1 MVAPRLCVPVL
12 RRLIFFVFEIIGVI
26 AFSLSGALTAMKK
39 EMDIF
44 GACVLGMTTAIGG
57 GIIRD
62 LILGVNP
69 PAAFVNPLHAVI
81 GLGIPALTYL
91 PKIQKLFARDK
102 HRVQA
107 LSLMIADSVGLGV
120 FTVVGVN
127 ACFESLPHPNFFTAV
142 FLGVITGVGGGVLRD
157 VLSMNLPKIFVKHF
171 YACASIAGAVVAFLM
186 RIWFGTLIASIA
198 GAVVVIALRFLASFL
213 RWNLPKPKYP
223 IEEEQ

>member
-1 MVAPRLCVPVL
+1 MDS
-12 RRLIFFVFEIIGVI
+12 IFFVFEIIGVI

-62 LILGVNP
+62 LILGITP
-69 PAAFVNPLHAVI
+69 PTAFVNSLPATL
-81 GLGIPALTYL
+81 GLVVAALTYL
-91 PKIQKLFARDK
+91 PFIQKFFARNK
-102 HRVQA
+102 HKVQA

-120 FTVVGVN
+120 FTVMGVN
-127 ACFESLPHPNFFTAV
+127 ACFESIENPNFFTAV

-157 VLSMNLPKIFVKHF
+157 VFSMNLPKIFVKHF
-171 YACASIAGAVVAFLM
+171 YACASIAGAIVAFVVEKYFDIPL
-186 RIWFGTLIASIA
+186 LASILGA
-198 GAVVVIALRFLASFL
+198 AVVITLRFLASFL

>member
-1 MVAPRLCVPVL
+1 MDTV
-12 RRLIFFVFEIIGVI
+12 FFIFEIIGVI
-26 AFSLSGALTAMKK
+26 AFSLSGALVAMKK

-69 PAAFVNPLHAVI
+69 PLAFVNPMHAII
-81 GLGIPALTYL
+81 GLAIPAITYL
-91 PKIQKLFARDK
+91 PKIQKIFARNEHK
-102 HRVQA
+102 VQA
-107 LSLMIADSVGLGV
+107 ISIMIADSVGLGV

-127 ACFESLPHPNFFTAV
+127 ACFANIENPNFFTAV

-157 VLSMNLPKIFVKHF
+157 VFSMNLPKIFVKHF
-171 YACASIAGAVVAFLM
+171 YACASIVGAIVAFL
-186 RIWFGTLIASIA
+186 IEKYFDIPLLASIL
-198 GAVVVIALRFLASFL
+198 GATVVITLRFLASFL

-223 IEEEQ
+223 IEKET

>member
-1 MVAPRLCVPVL
+1 MDLV
-12 RRLIFFVFEIIGVI
+12 FFIFEIIGVV

-57 GIIRD
+57 GILRD
-62 LILGVNP
+62 LILGVTP
-69 PAAFVNPLHAVI
+69 PAAFVHPLQAVI
-81 GLGIPALTYL
+81 GLAIPALTYL
-91 PKIQKLFARDK
+91 PIIQKFFARDE

-107 LSLMIADSVGLGV
+107 LSLMIADAVGLGV

-127 ACFESLPHPNFFTAV
+127 ACFQSLPNPNFFTAI

-171 YACASIAGAVVAFLM
+171 YACASIAGAIVAFFV
-186 RIWFGTLIASIA
+186 RIWFGSLIASIA
-198 GAVVVIALRFLASFL
+198 GAAVVIALRFLASFL

-223 IEEEQ
+223 IEQEK

>member
-1 MVAPRLCVPVL
+1 MDS
-12 RRLIFFVFEIIGVI
+12 IFFIFEIIGVI

-62 LILGVNP
+62 LILGVTP
-69 PAAFVNPLHAVI
+69 PAAFVDPLQAVL
-81 GLGIPALTYL
+81 GLAIPAITYL
-91 PKIQKLFARDK
+91 PFVQKFFARNK
-102 HRVQA
+102 HKVQA

-127 ACFESLPHPNFFTAV
+127 ACFNTLPNPNAFTAI

-157 VLSMNLPKIFVKHF
+157 VFSMNLPKIFVKHF
-171 YACASIAGAVVAFLM
+171 YACASIAGAIVAFVL
-186 RIWFGTLIASIA
+186 RLWFDAVTASIA
-198 GAVVVIALRFLASFL
+198 GAVIVITLRFLASFL

-223 IEEEQ
+223 IEEE

>member
-1 MVAPRLCVPVL
+1 MDS
-12 RRLIFFVFEIIGVI
+12 IFFVFEIIGVI

-62 LILGVNP
+62 LILGVTP
-69 PAAFVNPLHAVI
+69 PVSFVNPLHATI
-81 GLGIPALTYL
+81 GLGVAALTYL
-91 PKIQKLFARDK
+91 PKIQKFFARNQHK
-102 HRVQA
+102 VQA

-127 ACFESLPHPNFFTAV
+127 ACFENIPNPNAFTAI

-157 VLSMNLPKIFVKHF
+157 VFSMNLPKIFVKHF
-171 YACASIAGAVVAFLM
+171 YACASIAGAIVAYFAH
-186 RIWFGTLIASIA
+186 IYFGALIASIA
-198 GAVVVIALRFLASFL
+198 GAVVVITLRFLASFL

-223 IEEEQ
+223 VEKEE

>member
-1 MVAPRLCVPVL
+1 MDSV
-12 RRLIFFVFEIIGVI
+12 FFVFEIIGVI

-69 PAAFVNPLHAVI
+69 PLAFVNPLHAVL

-91 PKIQKLFARDK
+91 PKIQKLFARNEHK
-102 HRVQA
+102 VQA

-127 ACFESLPHPNFFTAV
+127 ACFENLPNPNFFTV
-142 FLGVITGVGGGVLRD
+142 IFLGVITGVGGGVLRD
-157 VLSMNLPKIFVKHF
+157 VFSMNLPKIFVKHF
-171 YACASIAGAVVAFLM
+171 YAGASIGGAIVAF
-186 RIWFGTLIASIA
+186 
-198 GAVVVIALRFLASFL
+198 VIER
-213 RWNLPKPKYP
+213 
-223 IEEEQ
+223 

>member
-1 MVAPRLCVPVL
+1 MDS
-12 RRLIFFVFEIIGVI
+12 IFFIFEIIGVV

-62 LILGVNP
+62 LILGVTP
-69 PAAFVNPLHAVI
+69 PVSFVNPLHATI
-81 GLGIPALTYL
+81 GLGVAALTYL
-91 PKIQKLFARDK
+91 PKIQKFFARNK

-107 LSLMIADSVGLGV
+107 LSLMVADSVGLGV

-127 ACFESLPHPNFFTAV
+127 ACFENIPNPNAFTAI

-157 VLSMNLPKIFVKHF
+157 VFSMNLPKIFVKHF
-171 YACASIAGAVVAFLM
+171 YACASIAGAIVAYFAH
-186 RIWFGTLIASIA
+186 IYFGVLIASIS
-198 GAVVVIALRFLASFL
+198 GAIVVITLRFLASFL

-223 IEEEQ
+223 VEKEE

>member
-1 MVAPRLCVPVL
+1 MDS
-12 RRLIFFVFEIIGVI
+12 IFFIFEIIGVI

-62 LILGVNP
+62 LILGVTP
-69 PAAFVNPLHAVI
+69 PTAFVNPLQAVL
-81 GLGIPALTYL
+81 GLAIPAVAYL
-91 PKIQKLFARDK
+91 PFIQKFFARNK
-102 HRVQA
+102 HKVQA
-107 LSLMIADSVGLGV
+107 LSLMVADSVGLGV

-127 ACFESLPHPNFFTAV
+127 ACFNSLPNPNFFTAV

-157 VLSMNLPKIFVKHF
+157 VMSMNLPKIFVKHF
-171 YACASIAGAVVAFLM
+171 YACASIAGAIVAFFM
-186 RIWFGTLIASIA
+186 RILLKDVLLASIV
-198 GAVVVIALRFLASFL
+198 GAAVVIALRFLASFL

-223 IEEEQ
+223 IEEEK

>member
-1 MVAPRLCVPVL
+1 MDS
-12 RRLIFFVFEIIGVI
+12 IFFIFEIIGVI
-26 AFSLSGALTAMKK
+26 AFSISGALTAMKK

-62 LILGVNP
+62 LILGATP
-69 PAAFVNPLHAVI
+69 PASFVNPLPAVL
-81 GLGIPALTYL
+81 GLAIPAITYL
-91 PKIQKLFARDK
+91 PFIQKFFARTK
-102 HRVQA
+102 HKVQA

-127 ACFESLPHPNFFTAV
+127 ACFNSIENPNFFTAV

-157 VLSMNLPKIFVKHF
+157 VLAMNMPKIFVKHF
-171 YACASIAGAVVAFLM
+171 YACASLVGAVVAFLV
-186 RIWFGTLIASIA
+186 RVLLKDVLLASIA
-198 GAVVVIALRFLASFL
+198 GAIVVITLRFLASFL

-223 IEEEQ
+223 MEEDA

>member
-1 MVAPRLCVPVL
+1 MYS
-12 RRLIFFVFEIIGVI
+12 IFFVFEIIGVI

-69 PAAFVNPLHAVI
+69 PAAFVDPLQAVL
-81 GLGIPALTYL
+81 GLAIPALTYL
-91 PKIQKLFARDK
+91 PIIQKFFARNK
-102 HRVQA
+102 HKVHT

-127 ACFESLPHPNFFTAV
+127 ACFENFPT
-142 FLGVITGVGGGVLRD
+142 R
-157 VLSMNLPKIFVKHF
+157 SPP
-171 YACASIAGAVVAFLM
+171 
-186 RIWFGTLIASIA
+186 
-198 GAVVVIALRFLASFL
+198 SF
-213 RWNLPKPKYP
+213 WV
-223 IEEEQ
+223 

>member
-1 MVAPRLCVPVL
+1 MDS
-12 RRLIFFVFEIIGVI
+12 IFFVFEILGVI

-62 LILGVNP
+62 LILGITP
-69 PAAFVNPLHAVI
+69 PTAFVNPLPATL
-81 GLGIPALTYL
+81 GLVVAALTYL
-91 PKIQKLFARDK
+91 PFIQKFFARNK
-102 HRVQA
+102 HKVQA

-120 FTVVGVN
+120 FTVMGVN
-127 ACFESLPHPNFFTAV
+127 ACFESIENPNFFTAV

-157 VLSMNLPKIFVKHF
+157 VFSMNLPKIFVKHF
-171 YACASIAGAVVAFLM
+171 YACASIAGAIVAFVVEKYFDIPL
-186 RIWFGTLIASIA
+186 LASILGA
-198 GAVVVIALRFLASFL
+198 AVVITLRFLASFL

-223 IEEEQ
+223 IEEDK

>member
-1 MVAPRLCVPVL
+1 MDS
-12 RRLIFFVFEIIGVI
+12 IFFVFEIIGVI

-62 LILGVNP
+62 LILGVTP
-69 PAAFVNPLHAVI
+69 PAAFVNPLHAVL
-81 GLGIPALTYL
+81 GLAIPALTYL
-91 PKIQKLFARDK
+91 PKIQKFFARNK
-102 HRVQA
+102 HKVHT

-127 ACFESLPHPNFFTAV
+127 ACFESMTAPNIFTVV

-157 VLSMNLPKIFVKHF
+157 VFSMNLPKIFVKHF
-171 YACASIAGAVVAFLM
+171 YACASIAGAIVAYFAH
-186 RIWFGTLIASIA
+186 IWLGALAASIA
-198 GAVVVIALRFLASFL
+198 GASVVITLRFLASFL

-223 IEEEQ
+223 IEKEE

>member
-1 MVAPRLCVPVL
+1 MDS
-12 RRLIFFVFEIIGVI
+12 IFFVFEILGVI

-62 LILGVNP
+62 LILGITP
-69 PAAFVNPLHAVI
+69 PTAFVNPLPATL
-81 GLGIPALTYL
+81 GLVVAALTYL
-91 PKIQKLFARDK
+91 PFIQKFFARNK

-120 FTVVGVN
+120 FTVMGVN
-127 ACFESLPHPNFFTAV
+127 ACFESIENPNFFTAV

-157 VLSMNLPKIFVKHF
+157 VFSMNLPKIFVKHF
-171 YACASIAGAVVAFLM
+171 YACASIAGAIVAFVVEKYFDIPL
-186 RIWFGTLIASIA
+186 LASILGA
-198 GAVVVIALRFLASFL
+198 AVVITLRFLASFL

-223 IEEEQ
+223 IEEDK

>member
-1 MVAPRLCVPVL
+1 MDS
-12 RRLIFFVFEIIGVI
+12 IFFIFEIIGVI

-62 LILGVNP
+62 LILGVSP
-69 PAAFVNPLHAVI
+69 PVAFVNPLQAVL
-81 GLGIPALTYL
+81 GLAIPAVTYL
-91 PKIQKLFARDK
+91 PFIQKFFARNEHK
-102 HRVQA
+102 VQA

-127 ACFESLPHPNFFTAV
+127 ACFNTIPSPNAFTAI
-142 FLGVITGVGGGVLRD
+142 FLGVITGVGGGVMRD
-157 VLSMNLPKIFVKHF
+157 VMSMNLPKIFVKHF
-171 YACASIAGAVVAFLM
+171 YACASIAGAVVAFLL
-186 RIWFGTLIASIA
+186 RLWFDALFASIV
-198 GAVVVIALRFLASFL
+198 GAIVVITLRFLASFL

-223 IEEEQ
+223 IEEKK

>member
-1 MVAPRLCVPVL
+1 M
-12 RRLIFFVFEIIGVI
+12 IFEIIGVV

-57 GIIRD
+57 GILRD
-62 LILGVNP
+62 LILGVTP
-69 PAAFVNPLHAVI
+69 PAAFVHPLQAVL
-81 GLGIPALTYL
+81 GLAIPALTYL
-91 PKIQKLFARDK
+91 PIIQKFFARDE

-107 LSLMIADSVGLGV
+107 LSLMIADAVGLGV

-127 ACFESLPHPNFFTAV
+127 ACFQSLPNPNFFTAI

-171 YACASIAGAVVAFLM
+171 YACASIAGAIVAFFV
-186 RIWFGTLIASIA
+186 RIWFGSLIASIA
-198 GAVVVIALRFLASFL
+198 GAAVVIALRFLASFL

-223 IEEEQ
+223 IEQEK

>member
-1 MVAPRLCVPVL
+1 MDS
-12 RRLIFFVFEIIGVI
+12 IFFVFEIIGVI

-62 LILGVNP
+62 LILGVTP
-69 PAAFVNPLHAVI
+69 PSAFRNPLQAVL
-81 GLGIPALTYL
+81 GLAIPAITYL
-91 PKIQKLFARDK
+91 PVIQKFFARNK
-102 HRVQA
+102 HKVQA

-127 ACFESLPHPNFFTAV
+127 ACFENLPDPNIFTAI
-142 FLGVITGVGGGVLRD
+142 FLGVITGVGGGVMRD

-171 YACASIAGAVVAFLM
+171 YACASIAGAVVAFLI
-186 RIWFGTLIASIA
+186 RVFLKDVLLAAII
-198 GAVVVIALRFLASFL
+198 GALVVIALRFLAYFL

-223 IEEEQ
+223 IEQEK

>member
-1 MVAPRLCVPVL
+1 MDSV
-12 RRLIFFVFEIIGVI
+12 FFVFEIIGVI

-57 GIIRD
+57 GVIRD

-69 PAAFVNPLHAVI
+69 PAAFVNPLQAVL
-81 GLGIPALTYL
+81 GLAIPAITYL
-91 PKIQKLFARDK
+91 PFIQKLFAHDE

-107 LSLMIADSVGLGV
+107 LSLMIADSVGLGI

-127 ACFESLPHPNFFTAV
+127 ACFESLPNPNFFTAI

-157 VLSMNLPKIFVKHF
+157 VFSMNLPKIFVKHF
-171 YACASIAGAVVAFLM
+171 YACASIAGAIVAFLM
-186 RIWFGTLIASIA
+186 IKFLHAPVIASLV
-198 GAVVVIALRFLASFL
+198 GALVVITLRFLAFFL
-213 RWNLPKPKYP
+213 RWNLPKPKYS
-223 IEEEQ
+223 ITEEKQSQ

>member
-1 MVAPRLCVPVL
+1 MDS
-12 RRLIFFVFEIIGVI
+12 IFFVFEIIGVI

-62 LILGVNP
+62 LILGITP
-69 PAAFVNPLHAVI
+69 PTAFVNPLPATL
-81 GLGIPALTYL
+81 GLVVAALTYL
-91 PKIQKLFARDK
+91 PFIQKFFARNK
-102 HRVQA
+102 HKVQA

-120 FTVVGVN
+120 FTVMGVN
-127 ACFESLPHPNFFTAV
+127 ACFESIENPNFFTAV

-157 VLSMNLPKIFVKHF
+157 VFSMNLPKIFVKHF
-171 YACASIAGAVVAFLM
+171 YACASIAGAIVAFIVEKYFDISL
-186 RIWFGTLIASIA
+186 LASILGA
-198 GAVVVIALRFLASFL
+198 AVVITLRFLASFL

-223 IEEEQ
+223 IEEDK

>member
-1 MVAPRLCVPVL
+1 MDSV
-12 RRLIFFVFEIIGVI
+12 FFAFEIIGVI

-62 LILGVNP
+62 LILGVTP

-81 GLGIPALTYL
+81 GLGIPAITYL
-91 PKIQKLFARDK
+91 PKIQKFFARNK
-102 HRVQA
+102 HRMQA
-107 LSLMIADSVGLGV
+107 LSLMVADSVGLGV

-127 ACFESLPHPNFFTAV
+127 ACFNSLPNPNFFTAV

-171 YACASIAGAVVAFLM
+171 YACASIVGAISAFLI
-186 RIWFGTLIASIA
+186 RIWFDALIASIA
-198 GAVVVIALRFLASFL
+198 GAVVVITLRFLASFL

-223 IEEEQ
+223 IDKEE

>member
-1 MVAPRLCVPVL
+1 MDS
-12 RRLIFFVFEIIGVI
+12 IFFIFEIIGVI

-62 LILGVNP
+62 LILGVSP
-69 PAAFVNPLHAVI
+69 PAAFVNPLQAVL
-81 GLGIPALTYL
+81 GLAIPAVTYL
-91 PKIQKLFARDK
+91 PFIQKFFARNEHK
-102 HRVQA
+102 VQA

-127 ACFESLPHPNFFTAV
+127 ACFNTIPSPNAFTAI
-142 FLGVITGVGGGVLRD
+142 FLGVITGVGGGVMRD
-157 VLSMNLPKIFVKHF
+157 VMSMNLPKIFVKHF

-186 RIWFGTLIASIA
+186 RLWFDALFASIV
-198 GAVVVIALRFLASFL
+198 GAIVVIALRFLASFL

-223 IEEEQ
+223 IEEKK

>member
-1 MVAPRLCVPVL
+1 MDSV
-12 RRLIFFVFEIIGVI
+12 FFIFEIIGVI

-57 GIIRD
+57 GIVRD
-62 LILGVNP
+62 LILGITP
-69 PAAFVNPLHAVI
+69 PAAFVNPLHAI
-81 GLGIPALTYL
+81 LGLCIPALTYL

-107 LSLMIADSVGLGV
+107 LSLMVADSVGLGV

-127 ACFESLPHPNFFTAV
+127 TCFESLPDANFFTAV

-157 VLSMNLPKIFVKHF
+157 VFSMNLPKIFVKHF
-171 YACASIAGAVVAFLM
+171 YACASIAGAIVAFL
-186 RIWFGTLIASIA
+186 IVKYLNAPLIASISGA
-198 GAVVVIALRFLASFL
+198 AVVIKLRFLASFL

-223 IEEEQ
+223 LEEKE

>member
-1 MVAPRLCVPVL
+1 MDS
-12 RRLIFFVFEIIGVI
+12 IFFIFEIIGVI
-26 AFSLSGALTAMKK
+26 AFSISGALTAMKK

-62 LILGVNP
+62 LILGVTP
-69 PAAFVNPLHAVI
+69 PAAFGNPLQAVL
-81 GLGIPALTYL
+81 GLTIPAILYL
-91 PKIQKLFARDK
+91 PSIQKFFARNQ

-120 FTVVGVN
+120 FTIVGVN
-127 ACFESLPHPNFFTAV
+127 TCFEALPNPNAFTAI

-171 YACASIAGAVVAFLM
+171 YACASIAGAIVAYFAHLY
-186 RIWFGTLIASIA
+186 WNALIASIIGA
-198 GAVVVIALRFLASFL
+198 AVVITLRFLASFL

-223 IEEEQ
+223 VEEESSSK

>member
-1 MVAPRLCVPVL
+1 MDTV
-12 RRLIFFVFEIIGVI
+12 FFVFEIIGVI

-62 LILGVNP
+62 LILGVTP
-69 PAAFVNPLHAVI
+69 PAAFVNPLQAVL
-81 GLGIPALTYL
+81 GLAIPAITYL
-91 PKIQKLFARDK
+91 PVIQKFFARNK
-102 HRVQA
+102 HKVQA

-127 ACFESLPHPNFFTAV
+127 ACFEQLDNPNAFTAI

-157 VLSMNLPKIFVKHF
+157 VFSMNLPKIFVKHF
-171 YACASIAGAVVAFLM
+171 YACASIAGAIVAYLAH
-186 RIWFGTLIASIA
+186 IYLGALIATVA
-198 GAVVVIALRFLASFL
+198 GAAVVITLRFLASFL

-223 IEEEQ
+223 VEEEK

>member
-1 MVAPRLCVPVL
+1 MDT
-12 RRLIFFVFEIIGVI
+12 IFFIFEIIGVI

-69 PAAFVNPLHAVI
+69 PTAFVNPLHAVL
-81 GLGIPALTYL
+81 GLAIPAVTYL
-91 PKIQKLFARDK
+91 PKIQKLFAHNQHK
-102 HRVQA
+102 VQA
-107 LSLMIADSVGLGV
+107 LSLMIADSVGLGI

-127 ACFESLPHPNFFTAV
+127 ACFESLPNPNFFTAI

-157 VLSMNLPKIFVKHF
+157 VFSMNLPKIFVKHF
-171 YACASIAGAVVAFLM
+171 YACASIGGAIVAFVIEKYFEAALV
-186 RIWFGTLIASIA
+186 ASIA
-198 GAVVVIALRFLASFL
+198 GAAVVITLRFLASFL

-223 IEEEQ
+223 IVEEEKQ

>member
-1 MVAPRLCVPVL
+1 MDS
-12 RRLIFFVFEIIGVI
+12 IFFIFEIIGVI

-62 LILGVNP
+62 LILGVSP
-69 PAAFVNPLHAVI
+69 PAAFVNPLQAVL
-81 GLGIPALTYL
+81 GLAIPAVTYL
-91 PKIQKLFARDK
+91 PFIQKFFARNEHK
-102 HRVQA
+102 VQA

-127 ACFESLPHPNFFTAV
+127 ACFNTIPSPNAFTAI
-142 FLGVITGVGGGVLRD
+142 FLGVITGVGGGVMRD
-157 VLSMNLPKIFVKHF
+157 VMSMNLPKIFVKHF
-171 YACASIAGAVVAFLM
+171 YACASIAGAVVAFLL
-186 RIWFGTLIASIA
+186 RLWFDALFASIA
-198 GAVVVIALRFLASFL
+198 GAIVVIALRFLASFL

-223 IEEEQ
+223 IEEKK

>member
-1 MVAPRLCVPVL
+1 MDTV
-12 RRLIFFVFEIIGVI
+12 FFIFEIIGVL
-26 AFSLSGALTAMKK
+26 AFSLSGALVAMKK

-69 PAAFVNPLHAVI
+69 PLAFVNPMHAII
-81 GLGIPALTYL
+81 GLAIPAITYL
-91 PKIQKLFARDK
+91 PKIQKIFARNEHK
-102 HRVQA
+102 VQA
-107 LSLMIADSVGLGV
+107 ISIMIADSVGLGV

-127 ACFESLPHPNFFTAV
+127 ASFANIEDPNFFTAV

-157 VLSMNLPKIFVKHF
+157 VFSMNLPKIFVKHF
-171 YACASIAGAVVAFLM
+171 YACASIVGAIVAFL
-186 RIWFGTLIASIA
+186 IEKYFDIPLLASIS
-198 GAVVVIALRFLASFL
+198 GATVVITLRFLASFL

-223 IEEEQ
+223 IEKET

>member
-1 MVAPRLCVPVL
+1 MDS
-12 RRLIFFVFEIIGVI
+12 IFFIFEIIGVI

-62 LILGVNP
+62 LILGVTP
-69 PAAFVNPLHAVI
+69 PAAFVNPLQAVL
-81 GLGIPALTYL
+81 GLAIPAITYL
-91 PKIQKLFARDK
+91 PAIQKFFSRNK
-102 HRVQA
+102 HKVQA

-127 ACFESLPHPNFFTAV
+127 ACFEHLENPNFFTAV

-157 VLSMNLPKIFVKHF
+157 VFSMNLPKIFVKHF
-171 YACASIAGAVVAFLM
+171 YACASIAGAIAAFL
-186 RIWFGTLIASIA
+186 IVKFFYAPVIASII
-198 GAVVVIALRFLASFL
+198 GAAVVIALRFLASFL

-223 IEEEQ
+223 IEEEK